1 MVLKSLNP
9 EYTNRLTLT
18 HHPTFHFL
26 FCVGCRQIE
35 DALAAGRSLPLST
48 PYLCNGSSKNK
59 QNKTAG
65 TSQVKAEVNTIGAA
79 SLNQT
84 PYFTLTIQGEGS
96 TAISKSKPTPPQ
108 FDLIIILRQ
117 LRRGNKGTREPRS
130 GEAAYCSNLNQ

>member
-26 FCVGCRQIE
+26 FCVGCQIE

-48 PYLCNGSSKNK
+48 PLLCNGSSNNK

-65 TSQVKAEVNTIGAA
+65 TSQVKAEAEVNTIGAA

-84 PYFTLTIQGEGS
+84 PYFTIQGEGS
-96 TAISKSKPTPPQ
+96 TAISKSKPTPV
-108 FDLIIILRQ
+108 
-117 LRRGNKGTREPRS
+117 
-130 GEAAYCSNLNQ
+130 